1 MIGKKEMEVLK
12 KNIGKK
18 VKVCHTFYGSSEIT
32 KGILEE
38 VGDFGYIKVD
48 GKSMPFVGYSG
59 FIKKIIR
66 QDGFPLFVSPLC
78 CPDELNLREEIVRD
92 AVLLITFGKKIA
104 SRHRKIWKAMKKSV
118 NL

>member
-1 MIGKKEMEVLK
+1 MIDDRDMHVLK
-12 KNIGKK
+12 TNLGKK
-18 VKVCHTFYGSSEIT
+18 VKVYHTFYGSSEIT

-48 GKSMPFVGYSG
+48 GKSMPFVGCSG
-59 FIKKIIR
+59 FIKKIIS
-66 QDGFPLFVSPLC
+66 QDGSSLFTSPLC
-78 CPDELNLREEIVRD
+78 CPYELNLRDEIVRD
-92 AVLLITFGKKIA
+92 AVSLITFGKKIA